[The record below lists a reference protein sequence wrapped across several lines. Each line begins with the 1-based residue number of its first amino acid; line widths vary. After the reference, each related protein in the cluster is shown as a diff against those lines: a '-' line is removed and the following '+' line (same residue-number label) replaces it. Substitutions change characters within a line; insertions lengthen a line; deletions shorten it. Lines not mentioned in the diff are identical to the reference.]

1 MALSVTQLGEWIFDQ
16 RCEGVLSH
24 EPTIVRLEGTL
35 HTAALRAAFAGLQRR
50 HECLRTRFPL
60 IDGVPMQV
68 VEEPRADALPLVD
81 LSALP
86 AGLRERE
93 AARIAEETL
102 SAPVRLD
109 DRPPVRQALIRMG
122 RKEHLLLVGIPHITA
137 DLWSATLLNDDL
149 MALYGA
155 CHDGVPGRPPTA
167 AAQYAD
173 YARWQRA
180 RWDERRTAG
189 ELARWRARLDGL
201 AAADLPLD
209 RPRPAGRRRDCFFV
223 GDELDGELSEE
234 LRAFARAEN
243 VTLYVVL
250 LAAFHA
256 LLGQAA
262 GAGRVLTTSL
272 TAARHGRAVQEM
284 TGPFS
289 DYLAV
294 VGDLTGDPD
303 FRELLRR
310 TRDACLIAHDFQRLP
325 FPMVIEGL
333 DPAKELHPHP
343 LEQIEFH
350 LHNTPPP
357 VLDFAGGLR
366 VSGPLP
372 EPEPGEAEPVPWTA
386 DFAFE
391 LYDYGTGHLPLHVL
405 LDGHLFDPESAGAW
419 ADRYR
424 SVLRAALADPTARLS
439 QLVTPHGPGAEAYDV
454 RRAEEELERC
464 DGVLAALVVMRERRI
479 PTGLAVREPV
489 GYLALAPGRD
499 GTRPHAH
506 GIRGQTRGR
515 APTVLI
521 ERPLA
526 EIRRAAAARSA
537 GGDPAGALPPPEE
550 CAWLPEGAPPP
561 ADEVERRLAAHWHDV
576 LGAPPAHVT
585 ERFYRPGAA
594 DLDAIR
600 FLTRVAADFEITVPL
615 VDFMAAP
622 TVSGV
627 KEYLLRNLPVM

>member
-209 RPRPAGRRRDCFFV
+209 RPRPYRRRDCFFV

-357 VLDFAGGLR
+357 SSTSPVACASRARCRNRSRGRRNPCRGR
-366 VSGPLP
+366 RTSPSSSTTTAP
-372 EPEPGEAEPVPWTA
+372 ATCRSTCSSTATSSTRSPPGH
-386 DFAFE
+386 
-391 LYDYGTGHLPLHVL
+391 G
-405 LDGHLFDPESAGAW
+405 
-419 ADRYR
+419 
-424 SVLRAALADPTARLS
+424 PTATGRS
-439 QLVTPHGPGAEAYDV
+439 SARRSPTP
-454 RRAEEELERC
+454 RRGCRSSSPRTA
-464 DGVLAALVVMRERRI
+464 
-479 PTGLAVREPV
+479 
-489 GYLALAPGRD
+489 
-499 GTRPHAH
+499 
-506 GIRGQTRGR
+506 R
-515 APTVLI
+515 AP
-521 ERPLA
+521 
-526 EIRRAAAARSA
+526 RRTTSGGRRRNWSAA
-537 GGDPAGALPPPEE
+537 
-550 CAWLPEGAPPP
+550 
-561 ADEVERRLAAHWHDV
+561 
-576 LGAPPAHVT
+576 
-585 ERFYRPGAA
+585 
-594 DLDAIR
+594 
-600 FLTRVAADFEITVPL
+600 
-615 VDFMAAP
+615 
-622 TVSGV
+622 TVSW
-627 KEYLLRNLPVM
+627 RHWW